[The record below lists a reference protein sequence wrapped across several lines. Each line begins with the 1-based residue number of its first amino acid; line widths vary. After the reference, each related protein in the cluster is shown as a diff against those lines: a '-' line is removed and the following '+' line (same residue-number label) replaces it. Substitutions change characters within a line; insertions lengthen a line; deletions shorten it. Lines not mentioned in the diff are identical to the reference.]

1 MKNLLKQYLEKPEH
15 FEEEVVAVE
24 KPLLEKKVKKVKKN
38 DGLIEV
44 VERTILIEDGRQILN
59 D

>member
-1 MKNLLKQYLEKPEH
+1 MKNLLKQYLEKPEQ
-15 FEEEVVAVE
+15 FDQ
-24 KPLLEKKVKKVKKN
+24 KPLEQSLTEKKVKKVKKT

-44 VERTILIEDGRQILN
+44 VEKTILIEDGRQILN

>member
-15 FEEEVVAVE
+15 FEEEVTVTE
-24 KPLLEKKVKKVKKN
+24 KPLLEKKVKKVKKV